1 MAIEI
6 TDEFWNSV
14 LEEKTIQETASK
26 EYLTYDIA

>member
-6 TDEFWNSV
+6 TDELWNAV
-14 LEEKTIQETASK
+14 LAEKQRQETAQK

>member
-6 TDEFWNSV
+6 TDELWNAV
-14 LEEKTIQETASK
+14 LVEKERQESALK

>member
-14 LEEKTIQETASK
+14 LVEKERQEIASK

>member
-6 TDEFWNSV
+6 TDEFWNAV
-14 LEEKTIQETASK
+14 LEEKRIQETAQK